1 MKKALKYG
9 AFALIALALIG
20 AIAGGNDV
28 NKVFASSGRAPRVV
42 GSARASGDFA
52 TAIASATVNRPTRL
66 SLRIIAKPRQRVDG
80 NWTLVCSKG
89 MGAGSKSGTV
99 AGRSTLTRPMRFPM
113 ARPDSCTAAG
123 SGSLSGSGRLTV
135 QILVT

>member
-1 MKKALKYG
+1 MKKALTYG
-9 AFALIALALIG
+9 ASTLIGLTLIG
-20 AIAGGNDV
+20 ANAGGNDV
-28 NKVFASSGRAPRVV
+28 NKAFASSTKAPRVV
-42 GSARASGDFA
+42 GSARTSGDFA
-52 TAIASATVNRPTRL
+52 TAIASATVNRPTGL

-80 NWTLVCSKG
+80 TWTLVCSKG

-113 ARPDSCTAAG
+113 SRPDSYTAAG

-135 QILVT
+135 QILAT